1 MRHQKY
7 LIFIYPS
14 FIYQKVIT
22 TFYITL
28 ILLKYE
34 IKNNF
39 ILIEK
44 IKFLN

>member
-28 ILLKYE
+28 ILLL
-34 IKNNF
+34 
-39 ILIEK
+39 LIEK